1 MFFFSLLLIYP
12 FNLLRVVLL
21 SMLYI
26 DAHGHRAR
34 VPRRVLHTSVWLLRM
49 MGGVGFRVIDMD
61 SLSIA
66 LSIDSTLIK
75 QSVCVWIHHIVGPCD
90 VGNRVRLWITTEIEK
105 KTVRKSWPCHAIVRP
120 FVTVHRLDFSI
131 HSKLN
136 WHVIQNTT
144 FKGCYGRL
152 FVPHPTLIHKYTC
165 WLDITT
171 DPNGLYD
178 CDKKTLEMEK
188 YERDGKI

>member
-1 MFFFSLLLIYP
+1 MVLI
-12 FNLLRVVLL
+12 
-21 SMLYI
+21 SILYI
-26 DAHGHRAR
+26 HRAR

-75 QSVCVWIHHIVGPCD
+75 QSVCVWIHYIVGPCD
-90 VGNRVRLWITTEIEK
+90 VGNRVRLWITTEIK
-105 KTVRKSWPCHAIVRP
+105 KKKKRSENHGLATPSYDLLLPCIDLTFRFTVNWIGTWSK
-120 FVTVHRLDFSI
+120 TQ
-131 HSKLN
+131 HSKDA
-136 WHVIQNTT
+136 TA
-144 FKGCYGRL
+144 GRS
-152 FVPHPTLIHKYTC
+152 FHIPHSYTC

-178 CDKKTLEMEK
+178 CDKKNLG
-188 YERDGKI
+188 DGKIWTWWKNLIYNPSGFMR